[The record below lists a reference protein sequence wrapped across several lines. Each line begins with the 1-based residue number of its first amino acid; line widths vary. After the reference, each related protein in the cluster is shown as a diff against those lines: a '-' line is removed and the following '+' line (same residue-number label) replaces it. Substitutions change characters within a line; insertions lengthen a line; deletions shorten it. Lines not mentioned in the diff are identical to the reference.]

1 MGLSAILLHT
11 RFSFLR
17 LEKVRFMSQTLEQK
31 HPDRVLR
38 HSAAWGKRFSVLLL
52 VLVTELAFARTKLSP
67 ELQHAKSGK
76 PVDVIVQFTSDPTEH
91 HIGKFTSK
99 GAALKHKLSVVHGA
113 AFTSVSSDALSQL
126 AQDPEVAYISLDRPV
141 RGTSNFDYT
150 SETVN
155 APWAWQ
161 QESLDGT
168 GIGVAVIDSG
178 VYAVGDLYWYN
189 SKNGTY
195 GSRVVYSQSFVR
207 GTTDASDY
215 YGHGTHV
222 AGIIASA
229 GWFSSGNH
237 FSHTFKGIAPN
248 ANIINLR
255 ALDQNGA
262 GTDSSVIAAIDAAI
276 RLKSKYNIRVINL
289 SLGRQ
294 VYESYT
300 IDPLCQAVESAWKAG
315 IVVVVAA
322 GNQGRN
328 DSAGTNGYGTIAAPG
343 NDPYVITVGA
353 MKTANTSDR
362 GDDTVAS
369 YSSKGPTAF
378 DHVVKPDI
386 VAPGNKVASLL
397 SPRSQ
402 LPQLYPAADVL
413 MSEYADSSIQQL
425 VMTYTGSDLSPSYM
439 RLSGTSM
446 AAPVVSGAA
455 ALMIQADST
464 LTPDTVKARLME
476 SATKT
481 FPAQSTT
488 TDPTTGQTYVNSYD
502 IFTVGAGYLDIE
514 GALLNTNVVPSTLT
528 AHSPTAAYDSTS
540 GSVYVVSDASV
551 VWGSSVVWGQSV
563 VWGSTEFSGSTVDGQ
578 SVVWGSSVV
587 WGDSTQGGFSVV
599 WGSSVLWGS
608 STQSVMD
615 ILAGGDKH

>member
-1 MGLSAILLHT
+1 MEQT
-11 RFSFLR
+11 RKER
-17 LEKVRFMSQTLEQK
+17 KPAGRGE
-31 HPDRVLR
+31 R
-38 HSAAWGKRFSVLLL
+38 HSAAWGKRFSVLVL
-52 VLVTELAFARTKLSP
+52 VLVTELALARTKLSP
-67 ELQHAKSGK
+67 ELHAKSGM
-76 PVDVIVQFTSDPTEH
+76 PVNVIVQFTSDPTER
-91 HIGKFTSK
+91 HIGKVISK
-99 GAALKHKLSVVHGA
+99 GAALKQKLSVVHGA
-113 AFTSVSSDALSQL
+113 DFTSVSSDALSQL

-150 SETVN
+150 PETVN

-189 SKNGTY
+189 PANGNY
-195 GSRVVYSQSFVR
+195 GSRVVYSHSFVP
-207 GTTDASDY
+207 GATDASDY

-229 GWFSSGNH
+229 GWFSSGSH

-255 ALDQNGA
+255 ALDQNGV

-276 RLKSKYNIRVINL
+276 KLKSRYNIRVINL

-300 IDPLCQAVESAWKAG
+300 IDPLCQAVDSAWKAG
-315 IVVVVAA
+315 IGVVVAA
-322 GNQGRN
+322 GNQGRHN
-328 DSAGTNGYGTIAAPG
+328 SAGTNGYGTIAAPG

-353 MKTANTSDR
+353 MKTANTPDR

-386 VAPGNKVASLL
+386 VAPGNKVVSLL
-397 SPRSQ
+397 SPRSR
-402 LPQLYPAADVL
+402 LPRLYPATDVL
-413 MSEYADSSIQQL
+413 VSEYADSSIQQF
-425 VMTYTGSDLSPSYM
+425 VMNFTGSDLSPSYM

-455 ALMIQADST
+455 ALMIQANPT

-481 FPAQSTT
+481 FPAESTT
-488 TDPTTGQTYVNSYD
+488 TDPATGQTYVSSYD
-502 IFTVGAGYLDIE
+502 IFTVGAGYVDIE
-514 GALLNTNVVPSTLT
+514 GALLNTNVVPSTFT
-528 AHSPTAAYDSTS
+528 AHSPTVAYKSPS
-540 GSVYVVSDASV
+540 GSA
-551 VWGSSVVWGQSV
+551 
-563 VWGSTEFSGSTVDGQ
+563 
-578 SVVWGSSVV
+578 
-587 WGDSTQGGFSVV
+587 
-599 WGSSVLWGS
+599 
-608 STQSVMD
+608 
-615 ILAGGDKH
+615 

>member
-1 MGLSAILLHT
+1 MEQT
-11 RFSFLR
+11 RKKR
-17 LEKVRFMSQTLEQK
+17 QPAGREE
-31 HPDRVLR
+31 R
-38 HSAAWGKRFSVLLL
+38 HSAAWGKRFGVL
-52 VLVTELAFARTKLSP
+52 VLVLVADLAFARTKLSP
-67 ELQHAKSGK
+67 ELQHAKAGK
-76 PVDVIVQFTSDPTEH
+76 LVDVIVQFTGDPTEH
-91 HIGKFTSK
+91 HIGKVTSK
-99 GAALKHKLSVVHGA
+99 GASLRQKLSVVHGA
-113 AFTSVSSDALSQL
+113 AFTSVPSEALSQL
-126 AQDPEVAYISLDRPV
+126 ARDPEVAYITLDRPV
-141 RGTSNFDYT
+141 HGTSNFDYT
-150 SETVN
+150 PESVN

-189 SKNGTY
+189 PTNGSY

-207 GTTDASDY
+207 GTTDASDH

-229 GWFSSGNH
+229 GWFSSGSH
-237 FSHTFKGIAPN
+237 FSHAFKGIAPN

-328 DSAGTNGYGTIAAPG
+328 NSAGTNGYGTIAAPG

-386 VAPGNKVASLL
+386 VAPGNKVVSLL
-397 SPRSQ
+397 SPRSR
-402 LPQLYPAADVL
+402 LPLLYPPVDVL
-413 MSEYADSSIQQL
+413 MSEYADSSLQQF
-425 VMTYTGSDLSPSYM
+425 VMAFTGSDLSPNYM

-446 AAPVVSGAA
+446 AAPVISGAA
-455 ALMIQADST
+455 ALMIQANPT

-481 FPAQSTT
+481 FLADNTT
-488 TDPTTGQTYVNSYD
+488 TDPVTGQTYVNSYD
-502 IFTVGAGYLDIE
+502 IFTVGAGYVDIE
-514 GALLNTNVVPSTLT
+514 GALLNTSVLPSTFT
-528 AHSPTAAYDSTS
+528 AHSPAVAYDSTS
-540 GSVYVVSDASV
+540 RSVYLVSNTSV
-551 VWGSSVVWGQSV
+551 VWGSSAAWS
-563 VWGSTEFSGSTVDGQ
+563 Q
-578 SVVWGSSVV
+578 SVVWGSSEFSSSTINGQPVV
-587 WGDSTQGGFSVV
+587 SGESVV
-599 WGSSVLWGS
+599 WGAGSPNGFSVLWGSSVVWGS
-608 STQSVMD
+608 STQSVMN
-615 ILAGGDKH
+615 ILAGNNER

>member
-1 MGLSAILLHT
+1 VRNIEGVAMEQT
-11 RFSFLR
+11 RKKR
-17 LEKVRFMSQTLEQK
+17 QPAGREE
-31 HPDRVLR
+31 R
-38 HSAAWGKRFSVLLL
+38 HSAAWGKRFGVL
-52 VLVTELAFARTKLSP
+52 VLVLVAELAFARTKLSP
-67 ELQHAKSGK
+67 ELQHAKAGK
-76 PVDVIVQFTSDPTEH
+76 LVDVIVQFTSDPTEH
-91 HIGKFTSK
+91 HIGKVTSK
-99 GAALKHKLSVVHGA
+99 GASLRQKLSVVHGA
-113 AFTSVSSDALSQL
+113 AFTSVPSEALSQL
-126 AQDPEVAYISLDRPV
+126 ARDSEVAYITLDRPV
-141 RGTSNFDYT
+141 HGTSNFDYT
-150 SETVN
+150 PESVN

-189 SKNGTY
+189 PTNGSY

-229 GWFSSGNH
+229 GWFSSGSH
-237 FSHTFKGIAPN
+237 FSHAFKGIAPN

-328 DSAGTNGYGTIAAPG
+328 NSAGTNGYGTIAAPG

-386 VAPGNKVASLL
+386 VAPGNKVVSLL
-397 SPRSQ
+397 SPRSR
-402 LPQLYPAADVL
+402 LPLLYPAVDVL
-413 MSEYADSSIQQL
+413 MSEYADSSLQQF
-425 VMTYTGSDLSPSYM
+425 VMAFTGSDLSPNYM

-455 ALMIQADST
+455 ALMIQANPT

-481 FPAQSTT
+481 FPADSTT
-488 TDPTTGQTYVNSYD
+488 TDPVTGQTYVNSYD
-502 IFTVGAGYLDIE
+502 IFTVGAGYVDIE
-514 GALLNTNVVPSTLT
+514 GALLNTSVLPSTFT
-528 AHSPTAAYDSTS
+528 AHSPAVAYDSTS
-540 GSVYVVSDASV
+540 RSVYIVSNTSV
-551 VWGSSVVWGQSV
+551 VWGSSAAWS
-563 VWGSTEFSGSTVDGQ
+563 Q
-578 SVVWGSSVV
+578 SVVWGSSEFSSSTINGQPVV
-587 WGDSTQGGFSVV
+587 SGESVV
-599 WGSSVLWGS
+599 WGAGSPNGFSVLWGSSVVWGS
-608 STQSVMD
+608 STQSVMN
-615 ILAGGDKH
+615 ILAGKNER

>member
-1 MGLSAILLHT
+1 MEQT
-11 RFSFLR
+11 RKKR
-17 LEKVRFMSQTLEQK
+17 KPAGRGE
-31 HPDRVLR
+31 R
-38 HSAAWGKRFSVLLL
+38 HSAAWGKRFGVL
-52 VLVTELAFARTKLSP
+52 VLVLVAELAFARTKLSP

-91 HIGKFTSK
+91 HIGKVTSK

-113 AFTSVSSDALSQL
+113 AFTSVSSNALSQL

-141 RGTSNFDYT
+141 HGTSNYDYT
-150 SETVN
+150 PETVN

-189 SKNGTY
+189 PTNGSY
-195 GSRVVYSQSFVR
+195 GSRVVYSQSFVP
-207 GTTDASDY
+207 GTPDSSDY
-215 YGHGTHV
+215 FGHGTHV

-229 GWFSSGNH
+229 GWFSSGSH

-262 GTDSSVIAAIDAAI
+262 GTDSTVIAAIDAAI
-276 RLKSKYNIRVINL
+276 KLKSKYNIRVINL

-328 DSAGTNGYGTIAAPG
+328 NSAGTNGYGTIAAPG

-353 MKTANTSDR
+353 MKTANTPDR
-362 GDDTVAS
+362 GGDMVAS

-378 DHVVKPDI
+378 DQVVKPDI
-386 VAPGNKVASLL
+386 VAPGNNVVSLL
-397 SPRSQ
+397 SPHSH
-402 LPQLYPAADVL
+402 LPRLYSAVDVL
-413 MSEYADSSIQQL
+413 ISEYADSSIQQF
-425 VMTYTGSDLSPSYM
+425 VMSFTGSDLSPTYM

-446 AAPVVSGAA
+446 ATPVVSGAA
-455 ALMIQADST
+455 ALMIQADPT

-481 FPAQSTT
+481 FPPQSTT
-488 TDPTTGQTYVNSYD
+488 TDPATGQTYVSSYD
-502 IFTVGAGYLDIE
+502 ISTVGAGYLDIE

-540 GSVYVVSDASV
+540 GSVYVVSDTSV
-551 VWGSSVVWGQSV
+551 VWGSSTVWGQSA
-563 VWGSTEFSGSTVDGQ
+563 VWGSTEFSSSTINGQ
-578 SVVWGSSVV
+578 PVVSGESVVWGAGSPN
-587 WGDSTQGGFSVV
+587 GFSVV
-599 WGSSVLWGS
+599 WGASVVWGS
-608 STQSVMD
+608 STQSVMN
-615 ILAGGDKH
+615 ILAGKNDQ

>member
-1 MGLSAILLHT
+1 MEQT
-11 RFSFLR
+11 RKER
-17 LEKVRFMSQTLEQK
+17 KPAGRGE
-31 HPDRVLR
+31 R
-38 HSAAWGKRFSVLLL
+38 HSAAWGKRFSVLVL
-52 VLVTELAFARTKLSP
+52 VLVTELALARTKLSP
-67 ELQHAKSGK
+67 ELHAKSGM
-76 PVDVIVQFTSDPTEH
+76 PVNVIVQFTSDPTER
-91 HIGKFTSK
+91 HIGKVISK
-99 GAALKHKLSVVHGA
+99 GAALKQKLSVVHGA

-141 RGTSNFDYT
+141 HGTSNFDYT
-150 SETVN
+150 PETVN

-189 SKNGTY
+189 PINGSY

-207 GTTDASDY
+207 GTTDASDF

-229 GWFSSGNH
+229 GWFSSGSH

-255 ALDQNGA
+255 ALDQNGV
-262 GTDSSVIAAIDAAI
+262 GSDSSVIAAIDAAI
-276 RLKSKYNIRVINL
+276 KLKSRYNIRVINL

-328 DSAGTNGYGTIAAPG
+328 NSAGTNGYGTIAAPG

-353 MKTANTSDR
+353 MKTANTPDR

-378 DHVVKPDI
+378 DHVVKPDV
-386 VAPGNKVASLL
+386 VAPGNKVVSLL
-397 SPRSQ
+397 SPRSR
-402 LPQLYPAADVL
+402 LPLIYPAVDVL

-425 VMTYTGSDLSPSYM
+425 VMTFTGSDLSPSYM

-446 AAPVVSGAA
+446 AAPAVSGAA
-455 ALMIQADST
+455 ALMIQADPT

-481 FPAQSTT
+481 FPARSTT
-488 TDPTTGQTYVNSYD
+488 TDSATGQTYVSSYD

-514 GALLNTNVVPSTLT
+514 GALLNTNVVPSTFT
-528 AHSPTAAYDSTS
+528 AHSPTVAYDSTR
-540 GSVYVVSDASV
+540 GIVYMVSNTSV
-551 VWGSSVVWGQSV
+551 VWGSSAAWGQSV
-563 VWGSTEFSGSTVDGQ
+563 VWGSTEFSSSTVNGQ
-578 SVVWGSSVV
+578 PVVAGESVVWGAGSANGFSVLWGSSVV
-587 WGDSTQGGFSVV
+587 
-599 WGSSVLWGS
+599 WGS
-608 STQSVMD
+608 STQSVMNL
-615 ILAGGDKH
+615 LAGKNDQ

>member
-1 MGLSAILLHT
+1 VRNIEGVAMEQT
-11 RFSFLR
+11 RKKR
-17 LEKVRFMSQTLEQK
+17 QPAGREE
-31 HPDRVLR
+31 R
-38 HSAAWGKRFSVLLL
+38 HSAAWGKRFGVL
-52 VLVTELAFARTKLSP
+52 VLVLVADLAFARTKLSP
-67 ELQHAKSGK
+67 ELQHAKAGK
-76 PVDVIVQFTSDPTEH
+76 LVDVIVQFTGDPTEH
-91 HIGKFTSK
+91 HIGKVTSK
-99 GAALKHKLSVVHGA
+99 GASLRQKLSVVHGA
-113 AFTSVSSDALSQL
+113 AFTSVPSEALSQL
-126 AQDPEVAYISLDRPV
+126 ARDPEVAYITLDRPV
-141 RGTSNFDYT
+141 HGTSNFDYT
-150 SETVN
+150 PESVN

-189 SKNGTY
+189 PTNGSY

-207 GTTDASDY
+207 GTTDASDH

-229 GWFSSGNH
+229 GWFSSGSH
-237 FSHTFKGIAPN
+237 FSHAFKGIAPN

-328 DSAGTNGYGTIAAPG
+328 NSAGTNGYGTIAAPG

-386 VAPGNKVASLL
+386 VAPGNKVVSLL
-397 SPRSQ
+397 SPRSR
-402 LPQLYPAADVL
+402 LPLLYPAVDVL
-413 MSEYADSSIQQL
+413 MSEYADSSLQQF
-425 VMTYTGSDLSPSYM
+425 VMAFTGSDLSPNYM

-446 AAPVVSGAA
+446 AAPVISGAA
-455 ALMIQADST
+455 ALMVQANPT

-481 FPAQSTT
+481 FLADSTT
-488 TDPTTGQTYVNSYD
+488 TDPVTGQTYVNSYD
-502 IFTVGAGYLDIE
+502 IFTVGAGYVDIE
-514 GALLNTNVVPSTLT
+514 GALLNTSVLPSTFT
-528 AHSPTAAYDSTS
+528 AHSPAVAYDSTS
-540 GSVYVVSDASV
+540 RSVYLVSNTSV
-551 VWGSSVVWGQSV
+551 VWGSSAAWS
-563 VWGSTEFSGSTVDGQ
+563 Q
-578 SVVWGSSVV
+578 SVVWGSSEFSSSTINGQPVV
-587 WGDSTQGGFSVV
+587 SGESVV
-599 WGSSVLWGS
+599 WGAGSPNGFSVLWGSSVVWGS
-608 STQSVMD
+608 STQSVMN
-615 ILAGGDKH
+615 ILAGKNER